1 MSRTF
6 RRKGYEAKQGSIQG
20 GKVAGYYTIKEGGWW
35 RWNKKPVL
43 FREPT
48 RQEYYEQFWKLH
60 GDSHRNQWSPGRSY
74 REGRQVENQSINKQE
89 LCKWLKDADYEP
101 VFEANPRSCLWDW
114 S

>member
-6 RRKGYEAKQGSIQG
+6 RRKGYEAKQGHVNGS
-20 GKVAGYYTIKEGGWW
+20 KVAGYYTVQEGGWW
-35 RWNKKPVL
+35 YWNKQPVS

-48 RQEYYEQFWKLH
+48 HQEYFEKYWKLH
-60 GDSHRNQWSPGRSY
+60 GDSHRNQWCPGRAY
-74 REGRQVENQSINKQE
+74 RQGRHAENKSINKQE

>member
-60 GDSHRNQWSPGRSY
+60 GDSHRNHGCLYVSDWIKPCGKFWKRQASKRFRKVRSAGSYGFYKKTFGWFAWS
-74 REGRQVENQSINKQE
+74 
-89 LCKWLKDADYEP
+89 
-101 VFEANPRSCLWDW
+101 
-114 S
+114 